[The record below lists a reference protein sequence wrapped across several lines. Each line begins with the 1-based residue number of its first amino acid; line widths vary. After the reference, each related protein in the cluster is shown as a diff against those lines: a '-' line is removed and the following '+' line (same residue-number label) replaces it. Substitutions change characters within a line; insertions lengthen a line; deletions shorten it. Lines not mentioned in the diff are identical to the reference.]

1 MAAPAGTA
9 RKALLIAGAISGF
22 YFGFLILFAVAPI
35 DLVLVS
41 SHSAL
46 VVIAVLGQP
55 VALAAAVLVWRS
67 GHRAAAAL
75 AYEDD
80 LTGLPNRRAF
90 MAEAAGR
97 LKGASAGS
105 MALVLLDVDKLKR
118 LNDACGHQAGDELIQ
133 EAALHLRRAAAKTAP
148 VYRVGGDEFAILVDR
163 SHGVQLSPIL
173 RALQAIEARFSAC
186 NHVHT
191 IRMSF
196 GYASC
201 HQGETFESLFKRA
214 DQRLYESKDSAA
226 DASPSVAL
234 VAPPPRPRSSAPALG
249 IEAPSAPVAPRL
261 ALVHSRD

>member
-9 RKALLIAGAISGF
+9 RKALLTAGAISSL
-22 YFGFLILFAVAPI
+22 YFSFLILFALAPI
-35 DLVLVS
+35 DLGFVS

-46 VVIAVLGQP
+46 VAMAFLGQP
-55 VALAAAVLVWRS
+55 VALVAGLLVWRS
-67 GHRAAAAL
+67 GHGAAVTM

-90 MAEAAGR
+90 MAEAAGY
-97 LKGASAGS
+97 LKGAPAGS
-105 MALVLLDVDKLKR
+105 VALVLLDIDKLKS
-118 LNDACGHQAGDELIQ
+118 LNDACGHQAGDELIK
-133 EAALHLRRAAAKTAP
+133 EAALQLRLAAAKTAP

-163 SHGVQLSPIL
+163 SKGVQLSPIL

-201 HQGETFESLFKRA
+201 HEGETFESLFKRA
-214 DQRLYESKDSAA
+214 DHRLYESKDAA
-226 DASPSVAL
+226 AL
-234 VAPPPRPRSSAPALG
+234 PAQPAVLGVTARPRSSAAAIG
-249 IEAPSAPVAPRL
+249 IEAPPTPPRL